1 MFNFFKKQD
10 NTDYNEIVAR
20 LTRDVVD
27 ILNGRGVSV
36 STDEVYWWL
45 YAKDVRNEDDAKA
58 LADEYRSK

>member
-20 LTRDVVD
+20 LTLAVCS
-27 ILNGRGVSV
+27 ILACRNRSV

-45 YAKDVRNEDDAKA
+45 YAKDVRNEDDATA
-58 LADEYRSK
+58 LADEYEGK

>member
-20 LTRDVVD
+20 LTRDVVG
-27 ILNGRGVSV
+27 ILNGRGVSAT
-36 STDEVYWWL
+36 TDEVYWWL
-45 YAKDVRNEDDAKA
+45 YAKDVRNEDDANA